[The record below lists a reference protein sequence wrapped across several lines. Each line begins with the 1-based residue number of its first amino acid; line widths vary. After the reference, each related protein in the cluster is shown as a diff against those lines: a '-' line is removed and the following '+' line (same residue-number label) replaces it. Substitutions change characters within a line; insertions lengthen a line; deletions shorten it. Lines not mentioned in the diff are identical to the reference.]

1 MGLSTRAF
9 CAAPEMKPLARI
21 VATPALWPL
30 TALIVLA
37 LVGPGLAPYNPLA
50 TDVAHA
56 LSPPSFAHWFGT
68 DQLGRDILS
77 RVLAAGRLDLAIA
90 FAAVALSAVVG
101 VTIGALTGYLGGALD
116 QIVGRLTDVL
126 MAFPLFIVAM
136 ALVAALGNTIA
147 NVVYA
152 TAIINLPFY
161 IRFARADVRTRRH
174 AGYVGAA
181 RLGGAGDMEILFG
194 TLAPALAPGLA
205 VQMSINLGWAVLNTA
220 GLSFI
225 GLGVRPPTPE
235 WGALV
240 GEGAQ
245 FALSGQWWVAA
256 WPSLALVACVLAFSL
271 AGDALRD
278 AADVRGRA

>member
-1 MGLSTRAF
+1 MGPFRLRST
-9 CAAPEMKPLARI
+9 LASLA
-21 VATPALWPL
+21 VTPQLWPL
-30 TALIVLA
+30 ATLLVLA
-37 LVGPGLAPYNPLA
+37 LLGPELAPRDPLA

-56 LSPPSFAHWFGT
+56 LSPPGPPHWFGT

-90 FAAVALSAVVG
+90 FVAVALSAAAG
-101 VTIGALTGYLGGALD
+101 ATIGAICGFTGGAVDEIL
-116 QIVGRLTDVL
+116 GRLTDVL

-136 ALVAALGNTIA
+136 ALVAVLGNTVA
-147 NVVYA
+147 NVVYT

-161 IRFARADVRTRRH
+161 IRFARAETLGRRQ
-174 AGYVGAA
+174 AGYVKAA
-181 RLGGAGDMEILFG
+181 RLGGASEPAVLFSV
-194 TLAPALAPGLA
+194 LMPALLPGLM

-245 FALSGQWWVAA
+245 YVLSGQWWVAA
-256 WPSLALVACVLAFSL
+256 WPSLALTGAVLAFSL

-278 AADVRGRA
+278 FVDVRSGA

>member
-1 MGLSTRAF
+1 
-9 CAAPEMKPLARI
+9 MKSLRQL

-30 TALIVLA
+30 AALIVIA
-37 LVGPGLAPYNPLA
+37 LLGPGLAPYDPLA

-56 LSPPSFAHWFGT
+56 LRPPSATHLFGT

-90 FAAVALSAVVG
+90 FAAVGLSAVVG
-101 VTIGALTGYLGGALD
+101 VTVGALAGYLGGALD
-116 QIVGRLTDVL
+116 QILGRLTDVL

-161 IRFARADVRTRRH
+161 IRVARTDVRARRH
-174 AGYVGAA
+174 ALYIDAA
-181 RLGGAGDMEILFG
+181 RLGGAGDTEILFG
-194 TLAPALAPGLA
+194 ILAPALGPGLA

-240 GEGAQ
+240 GEGAPY
-245 FALSGQWWVAA
+245 ALTGQWWVVGG
-256 WPSLALVACVLAFSL
+256 PSLALVACVLAFSL

-278 AADVRGRA
+278 AADVRGRP